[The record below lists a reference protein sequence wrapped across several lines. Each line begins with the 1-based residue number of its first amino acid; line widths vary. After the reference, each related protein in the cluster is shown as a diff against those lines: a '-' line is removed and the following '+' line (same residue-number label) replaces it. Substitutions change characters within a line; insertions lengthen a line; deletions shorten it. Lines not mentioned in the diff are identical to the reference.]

1 MQRSMNWRTS
11 AGRLLADLP
20 ARAEGRELSRN
31 ALALFVALS
40 LMNASNYL
48 FHVVVS
54 RALGPSSYGALS
66 SLLAVL
72 LVLSVPLNVLQT
84 TVAKRTTILRSD
96 GRGDDVPELSSAAL
110 RAVVPAAVLAAAVL
124 VLAAPLLGVFLRV
137 GTASVALLGGYAFLS
152 LLLSVPLGALQGL
165 MRFRALAVALA
176 AGVAVR
182 LIAGLLLARA
192 GYGVGGALIAT
203 LLAPGVSLVLAQRS
217 LRRRRGD
224 RREARWSIT
233 LLRGDFRITLL
244 GLGAFWLLAALDIV
258 LARHYLRTEVAGYY
272 ASADILARALLFL
285 PGAVSTAA
293 FPRFVQVARRPSE
306 GRRWIAVTVA
316 AVVGLSAVGLPV
328 LVVLRSWAISLAFGG
343 HFAPAARFVPA
354 LALAMVFLAVANLLV
369 YFHIAA
375 GTRSH
380 VVVFVGAAL
389 ETILIAIFH
398 ASAGQVVAVVVCVSA
413 SVMIVLLHAA
423 AAVTRQGV
431 PVGRS
436 ARLRTVGSGIRV
448 SLVLPCHNAEA
459 GLADV
464 LTTALSELSG
474 ADGHEIIVVS
484 DGSTDETVRIASAFA
499 DRGVRV
505 IEYPDNGGK
514 GHALRVGLAEARGE
528 YVAFMDSDGDIG
540 PEALRPFLTLMDT
553 YGPDVVLG
561 SKRHPLSE
569 VDYPPVRRLLSW
581 TYHKLTRVLFR
592 VNVRDTQT
600 GIKLVRRDVLAEVLP
615 RMVEEGYVFD
625 LEMLVIAKQLGFDRI
640 FEAPVRIDY
649 RFASQMGL
657 LTPIRM
663 LAQTLRIFYRR
674 SVLDAYGAP
683 PSEPPV
689 DAITVEPP
697 AGSPIR
703 IVEAP
708 ADGPLR
714 ILILNWRDIANPDAG
729 GAEVFTH
736 EVARRWVEQGHAVS
750 LLTSRFPGTRAL
762 EWIEGVRI
770 IRVGRL
776 QRGTHH
782 LSVQRRLSHLS
793 GYDVVLDEIN
803 TVPFLTPL
811 WADHLPPTVALIHQL
826 ADDVWDAEVPRPLAM
841 VGRRVERHLLR
852 MYRDV
857 PVATVSGSTMA
868 DLGRLGL
875 RDVRVVLE
883 GRDEAPPLAH
893 LAKEDVATFAFIGR
907 LAANKRPDHAIAA
920 FRTIRESL
928 PDARLWMIGR
938 GVQEPQ
944 LRAGAPDGVEFL
956 GRVSRQEMY
965 ERMAR
970 AHCLLVPSV
979 REGWGLVI
987 TEANGVGTP
996 AVGYDAPG
1004 IRDAI
1009 RPGRTGLLVPS
1020 GDPRALA
1027 SAAVSM
1033 IEDPATYESMRL
1045 EARRW
1050 AECFTWDATADL
1062 LLRVLRERVAGPVP
1076 PAAGEVAPHAEL
1088 AAVE

>member
-1 MQRSMNWRTS
+1 MQRSMSWRTA

-20 ARAEGRELSRN
+20 ARAERRELSRN

-48 FHVVVS
+48 FHVIVS

-84 TVAKRTTILRSD
+84 TVAKRTSILRSR

-110 RAVVPAAVLAAAVL
+110 RLVAPAAAIVAVVL
-124 VLAAPLLGVFLRV
+124 VVTSPLLGAFLRV
-137 GTASVALLGGYAFLS
+137 EGPSVALLGGYAFLS

-165 MRFRALAVALA
+165 MRFRALALALA

-182 LIAGLLLARA
+182 LLAGFMLARA
-192 GYGVGGALIAT
+192 GYGIGGALVAT
-203 LLAPGVSLVLAQRS
+203 LLAPAVSLVLAQGS

-233 LLRGDFRITLL
+233 LLRGDFRIALL
-244 GLGAFWLLAALDIV
+244 GLGSFWLLAALDIV
-258 LARHYLRTEVAGYY
+258 LARHYLRTQVAGYY
-272 ASADILARALLFL
+272 ASAEILARALLFL
-285 PGAVSTAA
+285 PGAVATAA

-328 LVVLRSWAISLAFGG
+328 LVLLRTWAISLAFGG
-343 HFAPAARFVPA
+343 PFAPAARFVPA
-354 LALAMVFLAVANLLV
+354 LALAMVFLAVTNLLV

-380 VVVFVGAAL
+380 VVLFAGAVL
-389 ETILIAIFH
+389 ETVLIAIFH
-398 ASAGQVVAVVVCVSA
+398 ANAVQVVAVVVSVSA
-413 SVMIVLLHAA
+413 VVMAVLLHAA
-423 AAVTRQGV
+423 LAVTRQKAPIGQ
-431 PVGRS
+431 P
-436 ARLRTVGSGIRV
+436 ARLRSAPSGIRV

-459 GLADV
+459 GLSGV
-464 LTTALSELSG
+464 LSSALDELAGTG
-474 ADGHEIIVVS
+474 AHEVIVVS
-484 DGSTDETVRIASAFA
+484 DGSTDQTVFVASEFA

-505 IEYPDNGGK
+505 IEYPNNGGK

-528 YVAFMDSDGDIG
+528 YIAFMDADGDIG

-553 YGPDVVLG
+553 YHPDVILG

-581 TYHKLTRVLFR
+581 AYHKVTRVLFR

-600 GIKLVRRDVLAEVLP
+600 GIKLVRRDVLAAVLP

-649 RFASQMGL
+649 RFTTQMGL
-657 LTPIRM
+657 RTPLRM
-663 LAQTLRIFYRR
+663 LAQTLRIFYRS
-674 SVLDAYGAP
+674 SVLNAYGTSRSEPA
-683 PSEPPV
+683 SDVTSVEPPV
-689 DAITVEPP
+689 RIVDPP
-697 AGSPIR
+697 AEER
-703 IVEAP
+703 
-708 ADGPLR
+708 LR

-736 EVARRWVEQGHAVS
+736 EVGKRWVEQGHEVS
-750 LLTSRFPGTRAL
+750 LLTSRFAGARAT
-762 EWIEGVRI
+762 EQIDGVQI
-770 IRVGRL
+770 LRVGRL
-776 QRGTHH
+776 HRGTYH
-782 LSVQRRLSHLS
+782 LSVQGRLARLS

-803 TVPFLTPL
+803 TVPFFTPL
-811 WADHLPPTVALIHQL
+811 WQDHLPPTVALIHQL
-826 ADDVWDAEVPRPLAM
+826 ADDIWEAEVPRPLAM
-841 VGRRVERHLLR
+841 VGRRVEPRLLR
-852 MYRDV
+852 MYRNV

-868 DLGRLGL
+868 DLGRLGF

-883 GRDEAPPLAH
+883 GRDEAPPVGH
-893 LAKEDVATFAFIGR
+893 LSKEGVPTFAFVGR

-920 FRTIRESL
+920 FRRIRDAL

-938 GVQEPQ
+938 GALEAQ
-944 LRAGAPDGVEFL
+944 LRAAAPDGVEFL
-956 GRVSRQEMY
+956 GHLSRQEMY

-970 AHCLLVPSV
+970 AHCLLVPSL

-1009 RPGRTGLLVPS
+1009 RPGRTGMLAPP

-1027 SAAVSM
+1027 DAAVSV
-1033 IEDPATYESMRL
+1033 IGDPDAYELMRR

-1050 AECFTWDATADL
+1050 ADCFTWDATAEL
-1062 LLRVLRERVAGPVP
+1062 LLRVLQERAGRLAVRLPEGVTTD
-1076 PAAGEVAPHAEL
+1076 ADL

>member
-1 MQRSMNWRTS
+1 MRSMTWRQR

-31 ALALFVALS
+31 ALSLFVALS

-48 FHVVVS
+48 FHVIVS
-54 RALGPSSYGALS
+54 RALGPSNYGALS

-84 TVAKRTTILRSD
+84 TVAKRTSILLAQ
-96 GRGDDVPELSSAAL
+96 GRGDEVPELASAAL
-110 RAVVPAAVLAAAVL
+110 RVVAPVAAVVAGALIV
-124 VLAAPLLGVFLRV
+124 AAPILGAFLRV
-137 GTASVALLGGYAFLS
+137 GNASIAVLGGYALLS

-165 MRFRALAVALA
+165 MRFRALAAVMA

-182 LIAGLLLARA
+182 LLAGLALARA
-192 GYGVGGALIAT
+192 GYGIGGALVAT
-203 LLAPGVSLVLAQRS
+203 LLAPAVSLVLAQRT
-217 LRRRRGD
+217 LRRRRSD
-224 RREARWSIT
+224 RRDVRWSIT
-233 LLRGDFRITLL
+233 LLRGDFRLTLL
-244 GLGAFWLLAALDIV
+244 GLGSFWILAALDIL
-258 LARHYLRTEVAGYY
+258 LARHYLRTQVAGYY

-293 FPRFVQVARRPSE
+293 FPRFVQVARHPRE
-306 GRRWIAVTVA
+306 ARRWLLVTVG
-316 AVVGLSAVGLPV
+316 AVMGLSAAGLPL
-328 LVVLRSWAISLAFGG
+328 LVMLRTWAISLAFGG
-343 HFAPAARFVPA
+343 RFAPAARFVPA
-354 LALAMVFLAVANLLV
+354 LAVAMVFLAVANLLV

-380 VVVFVGAAL
+380 VVLFAGAVL
-389 ETILIAIFH
+389 ETVLIAIFH
-398 ASAGQVVAVVVCVSA
+398 ASAGQVVGVVVIVS
-413 SVMIVLLHAA
+413 
-423 AAVTRQGV
+423 AAVTAVLGHAALAATRERTPLGR
-431 PVGRS
+431 PGDLRS
-436 ARLRTVGSGIRV
+436 ASSDIRV

-459 GLADV
+459 GLTDV
-464 LTTALSELSG
+464 LSRALDELGG
-474 ADGHEIIVVS
+474 AGGHEIIVVS
-484 DGSTDETVRIASAFA
+484 DGSTDETVGVAARFA

-528 YVAFMDSDGDIG
+528 YVAFMDADGDIG
-540 PEALRPFLTLMDT
+540 PEALRPFLALMDM
-553 YGPDVVLG
+553 YHPDVILG

-569 VDYPPVRRLLSW
+569 VDYPPIRKLLSW
-581 TYHKLTRVLFR
+581 AYHKVTRVLFH

-600 GIKLVRRDVLAEVLP
+600 GMKVIRRDVLAAVLP

-625 LEMLVIAKQLGFDRI
+625 LEMLVVAKQLGFDRV

-649 RFASQMGL
+649 RFASQMSVR
-657 LTPIRM
+657 TPLRM
-663 LAQTLRIFYRR
+663 LAQTIRVFYRR
-674 SVLDAYGAP
+674 SVLNAYASFP
-683 PSEPPV
+683 PEPASLDPV
-689 DAITVEPP
+689 VLVADPP
-697 AGSPIR
+697 QER
-703 IVEAP
+703 
-708 ADGPLR
+708 PLR

-736 EVARRWVEQGHAVS
+736 EVAKRWVDQGHAVS
-750 LLTSRFPGTRAL
+750 LLTSRFPSARAS
-762 EWIEGVRI
+762 ERIDGVQI
-770 IRVGRL
+770 LRVGRL
-776 QRGTHH
+776 RHGTYHAM
-782 LSVQRRLSHLS
+782 VQGRLSGLAGLPSLS
-793 GYDVVLDEIN
+793 EYDVVLDEIN
-803 TVPFLTPL
+803 TVPFFTPL
-811 WADHLPPTVALIHQL
+811 WQDHLPPTVALIHQL

-841 VGRRVERHLLR
+841 VGRRVEPHLLR

-857 PVATVSGSTMA
+857 PIATVSGSTMA

-883 GRDEAPPLAH
+883 GRDEAPPTEH
-893 LAKEDVATFAFIGR
+893 LAKEGVPTFLFVGR

-920 FRTIRESL
+920 FRRIRESL

-938 GVQEPQ
+938 GSLEPQ
-944 LRAGAPDGVEFL
+944 LRAGAPEGVEFL
-956 GRVSRQEMY
+956 GHVPRQDMY

-1020 GDPRALA
+1020 GEPRALA
-1027 SAAVSM
+1027 EAAVSL
-1033 IEDPATYESMRL
+1033 IADAVAYESMRR

-1050 AECFTWDATADL
+1050 AECFSWDTTAEL
-1062 LLRVLRERVAGPVP
+1062 LLRVLRERAVGAGVP
-1076 PAAGEVAPHAEL
+1076 LRGEVDAHAGL

>member
-1 MQRSMNWRTS
+1 MQRSMSWRTS

-31 ALALFVALS
+31 AFALFMALS

-48 FHVVVS
+48 FHVIVS

-84 TVAKRTTILRSD
+84 TVAKRTSVLRAR

-110 RAVVPAAVLAAAVL
+110 RVVVPAAAALAVGL
-124 VLAAPLLGVFLRV
+124 VVAAPLLGAFLHV
-137 GTASVALLGGYAFLS
+137 GGPSVALLGGYAFLS

-165 MRFRALAVALA
+165 MRFRALALVLA
-176 AGVAVR
+176 AGVGVR
-182 LIAGLLLARA
+182 LAAGFLLARA
-192 GYGVGGALIAT
+192 GYGIGGALVAT
-203 LLAPGVSLVLAQRS
+203 VLAPAVSLALAQRT
-217 LRRRRGD
+217 LRRRRAD
-224 RREARWSIT
+224 RRAARWSIT

-244 GLGAFWLLAALDIV
+244 GLGSFWLLAALDIL
-258 LARHYLRTEVAGYY
+258 LARHYLRTQVAGYY

-293 FPRFVQVARRPSE
+293 FPRFVELARRPSE
-306 GRRWIAVTVA
+306 GRRWMAVTVA
-316 AVVGLSAVGLPV
+316 AVVGLSAIGLPV
-328 LVVLRSWAISLAFGG
+328 LVVLRTFAVSLAFGG
-343 HFAPAARFVPA
+343 RYAPAARFVPA

-380 VVVFVGAAL
+380 VVLLAGAAL
-389 ETILIAIFH
+389 ETVFIAIFH
-398 ASAGQVVAVVVCVSA
+398 ANAGQVVAVVVCVSA
-413 SVMIVLLHAA
+413 AVMTALLHAA
-423 AAVTRQGV
+423 IVATRQRA

-436 ARLRTVGSGIRV
+436 ARLRSTSSGIRV

-459 GLADV
+459 GLAEV
-464 LTTALSELSG
+464 LAGAVDELAAAGSY
-474 ADGHEIIVVS
+474 EIIVVS
-484 DGSTDETVRIASAFA
+484 DGSTDRTVRIAAGFT

-528 YVAFMDSDGDIG
+528 YVAFMDADGDIG
-540 PEALRPFLTLMDT
+540 AEALRPFLTLMDT
-553 YGPDVVLG
+553 YHPDVILG

-569 VDYPPVRRLLSW
+569 VDYPPVRRLMSW
-581 TYHKLTRVLFR
+581 AYHKLTRVLFR

-600 GIKLVRRDVLAEVLP
+600 GIKLVRREVLAAVLP

-625 LEMLVIAKQLGFDRI
+625 LEMLVVAKQLGFDRI
-640 FEAPVRIDY
+640 FEAPVSIDY
-649 RFASQMGL
+649 RFASQMSL

-663 LAQTLRIFYRR
+663 LTQTMRIFYRHA
-674 SVLDAYGAP
+674 VLNAYGLP
-683 PSEPPV
+683 PSEPTTAVSLEDLSLRVV
-689 DAITVEPP
+689 DPP
-697 AGSPIR
+697 A
-703 IVEAP
+703 EAR
-708 ADGPLR
+708 LR

-736 EVARRWVEQGHAVS
+736 EVAKRWVGQGHDVS
-750 LLTSRFPGTRAL
+750 LLTSRFPGARGTER
-762 EWIEGVRI
+762 IDGVRI
-770 IRVGRL
+770 LRVGRL
-776 QRGTHH
+776 RRGTHH
-782 LSVQRRLSHLS
+782 LLVQRRLARLS
-793 GYDVVLDEIN
+793 GYDVILDEIN
-803 TVPFLTPL
+803 TLPFLTPL
-811 WADHLPPTVALIHQL
+811 WQDHLPPTLALIHQL
-826 ADDVWDAEVPRPLAM
+826 ADDIWDLEVPRPLAM
-841 VGRRVERHLLR
+841 VGRRVEPHLLR

-868 DLGRLGL
+868 DLSRLGL
-875 RDVRVVLE
+875 RDIRVVLE
-883 GRDEAPPLAH
+883 GRDEAPPVGH
-893 LAKEDVATFAFIGR
+893 LPKEAVPTFVFIGR

-920 FRTIRESL
+920 FRRIRETL
-928 PDARLWMIGR
+928 PDARLWVIGV
-938 GVQEPQ
+938 GALEAQ
-944 LRAGAPDGVEFL
+944 LRVGTPDGVEFL

-970 AHCLLVPSV
+970 AHCLLVPSL

-987 TEANGVGTP
+987 TEANSVGTP
-996 AVGYDAPG
+996 AAGYDAPG

-1009 RPGRTGLLVPS
+1009 RPGRTGMLAAS

-1027 SAAVSM
+1027 DAALSLIGDPDAYASM
-1033 IEDPATYESMRL
+1033 CL

-1050 AECFTWDATADL
+1050 AECFSWDATAEM
-1062 LLRVLRERVAGPVP
+1062 LLRMLRECSVIVPDAAALEVRSDAGV
-1076 PAAGEVAPHAEL
+1076 

>member
-1 MQRSMNWRTS
+1 MQRITTWRAA

-40 LMNASNYL
+40 VMNASNYL
-48 FHVVVS
+48 FHVIVS
-54 RALGPSSYGALS
+54 RALGPASYGALS

-84 TVAKRTTILRSD
+84 TVAKRTSILRTE
-96 GRGDDVPELSSAAL
+96 GRADHVPELSSAAL
-110 RAVVPAAVLAAAVL
+110 RVVFPAAAIMAAALL
-124 VLAAPLLGVFLRV
+124 VSAPLLGGFLRV
-137 GTASVALLGGYAFLS
+137 GLSSVALLAGYALLS

-165 MRFRALAVALA
+165 MRFRALALVLA
-176 AGVAVR
+176 AGVGVR
-182 LIAGLLLARA
+182 LVAGLVLARA
-192 GYGVGGALIAT
+192 GYGIGGSLVAT
-203 LLAPGVSLVLAQRS
+203 LLAPAVSLVLAERS
-217 LRRRRGD
+217 LRRRRGE
-224 RREARWSIT
+224 RRETRWSVT

-244 GLGAFWLLAALDIV
+244 GLGSFWLLAALDIV
-258 LARHYLRTEVAGYY
+258 LARHYLRTQVAGYY

-328 LVVLRSWAISLAFGG
+328 LVLLRTWAISLAFGG
-343 HFAPAARFVPA
+343 RFAPAARFVPA

-369 YFHIAA
+369 YFHVAA
-375 GTRSH
+375 GTRAH
-380 VVVFVGAAL
+380 VVLFAGAAL
-389 ETILIAIFH
+389 ETVLIAAFH
-398 ASAGQVVAVVVCVSA
+398 ASAGQVVADVVVVSA
-413 SVMIVLLHAA
+413 TVMAVLLHAA
-423 AAVTRQGV
+423 LAVTRQGV
-431 PVGRS
+431 PVGRP
-436 ARLRTVGSGIRV
+436 ARLRSASPGVRV

-459 GLADV
+459 GLARV
-464 LTTALSELSG
+464 LTTALRELETAG
-474 ADGHEIIVVS
+474 THEIIVVS
-484 DGSTDETVRIASAFA
+484 DGSTDETVRVASGFA
-499 DRGVRV
+499 ERGVRV
-505 IEYPDNGGK
+505 IEYPTNGGK

-528 YVAFMDSDGDIG
+528 YVAFMDADGDID

-553 YGPDVVLG
+553 YRPDVILG

-569 VDYPPVRRLLSW
+569 VDYPPVRRLMSW
-581 TYHKLTRVLFR
+581 AYHKVTRLLFH

-600 GIKLVRRDVLAEVLP
+600 GIKLVRRDVLAAVLP
-615 RMVEEGYVFD
+615 RMTEEGYVFD
-625 LEMLVIAKQLGFDRI
+625 LELLVIAKQLGFDRI

-649 RFASQMGL
+649 RFASQMGVR
-657 LTPIRM
+657 TPARM
-663 LAQTLRIFYRR
+663 LAQTMRIFYRR
-674 SVLDAYGAP
+674 VVLNAYAAAPDLVPDNDAGAA
-683 PSEPPV
+683 EP
-689 DAITVEPP
+689 AL
-697 AGSPIR
+697 R

-708 ADGPLR
+708 PGERLR
-714 ILILNWRDIANPDAG
+714 ILILNWRDITNPDAG

-736 EVARRWVEQGHAVS
+736 EVARRWVGEGHEVT
-750 LLTSRFPGTRAL
+750 LLTSRFPGAQATEL
-762 EWIEGVRI
+762 IDGVRI
-770 IRVGRL
+770 QRVGRL
-776 QRGTHH
+776 RRGTYHVI
-782 LSVQRRLSHLS
+782 VQRRLAGLT
-793 GYDVVLDEIN
+793 GYDVILDEIN
-803 TVPFLTPL
+803 TLPFLTPL
-811 WADHLPPTVALIHQL
+811 WQDHLPPTVALIHQL

-841 VGRRVERHLLR
+841 VGRRVEPHLLR

-883 GRDEAPPLAH
+883 GRDEAPPVGH
-893 LAKEDVATFAFIGR
+893 LPKEEVPTFAFIGR

-920 FRTIRESL
+920 FRTIRGSL
-928 PDARLWMIGR
+928 PDACLWMIGR
-938 GVQEPQ
+938 GAMEER
-944 LRAGAPDGVEFL
+944 LRADAPDGVEFL
-956 GRVSRQEMY
+956 GRVSREEMY

-1009 RPGRTGLLVPS
+1009 RPGRTGVLVPA

-1027 SAAVSM
+1027 DAAVALVG
-1033 IEDPATYESMRL
+1033 EPEAYESMRR

-1050 AECFTWDATADL
+1050 ADCFTWDATAEL
-1062 LLRVLRERVAGPVP
+1062 LLRVLRERTREPSIRVV
-1076 PAAGEVAPHAEL
+1076 GEVTHAGL
-1088 AAVE
+1088 AAAE

>member
-1 MQRSMNWRTS
+1 MQRSMSWRAS

-31 ALALFVALS
+31 AFALFVALS

-48 FHVVVS
+48 FHVIVS

-84 TVAKRTTILRSD
+84 TVAKRTSVLRSR

-110 RAVVPAAVLAAAVL
+110 RVVVPAAAVLAVGL
-124 VLAAPLLGVFLRV
+124 VVAAPLLGAFLRV
-137 GTASVALLGGYAFLS
+137 GGPSVALLGGYAFLS

-165 MRFRALAVALA
+165 MRFRALALVLA

-182 LIAGLLLARA
+182 LVAGFMLARA
-192 GYGVGGALIAT
+192 GYGISGALVAT
-203 LLAPGVSLVLAQRS
+203 VLAPAVSLALAQRS
-217 LRRRRGD
+217 LRRRRAD
-224 RREARWSIT
+224 RRVARWSIT

-244 GLGAFWLLAALDIV
+244 GLGSFWLLAALDIL
-258 LARHYLRTEVAGYY
+258 LARHYLRTQVAGYY

-293 FPRFVQVARRPSE
+293 FPRFVELARRPSE
-306 GRRWIAVTVA
+306 GRRWMLVTVA

-328 LVVLRSWAISLAFGG
+328 LVVLRTFAISLAFGG
-343 HFAPAARFVPA
+343 RYAPAARFVPA
-354 LALAMVFLAVANLLV
+354 LAVAMVFLAVANLLV

-380 VVVFVGAAL
+380 VVLFAGAVMETVF
-389 ETILIAIFH
+389 IAIFH
-398 ASAGQVVAVVVCVSA
+398 ANAGQVVAVVVCVSA
-413 SVMIVLLHAA
+413 AVMTVLLHAA
-423 AAVTRQGV
+423 IVATRQRV
-431 PVGRS
+431 PVGRPVRQGS
-436 ARLRTVGSGIRV
+436 SPSGIRV

-459 GLADV
+459 GLAEV
-464 LTTALSELSG
+464 LAGAVDELAEAG
-474 ADGHEIIVVS
+474 AHEVIVVS
-484 DGSTDETVRIASAFA
+484 DGSTDRTVRIAAGFKE
-499 DRGVRV
+499 RGVRV

-528 YVAFMDSDGDIG
+528 YVAFMDADGDIG
-540 PEALRPFLTLMDT
+540 AEALRPFLTLMDT
-553 YGPDVVLG
+553 YHPDVILG

-581 TYHKLTRVLFR
+581 AYHKLTRVLFR

-600 GIKLVRRDVLAEVLP
+600 GIKLVRREVLAAVLP

-625 LEMLVIAKQLGFDRI
+625 LEMLVVAKRLGFDRI
-640 FEAPVRIDY
+640 FEAPVNIDY
-649 RFASQMGL
+649 RFASQMSL

-663 LAQTLRIFYRR
+663 LAQTMRIFYRHA
-674 SVLDAYGAP
+674 VLNAYGQP
-683 PSEPPV
+683 TSEPAPTESLREPSLPV
-689 DAITVEPP
+689 VDPPVE
-697 AGSPIR
+697 GR
-703 IVEAP
+703 
-708 ADGPLR
+708 LR

-736 EVARRWVEQGHAVS
+736 EVAKRWVEQGHDVS
-750 LLTSRFPGTRAL
+750 LLTSRFAGARGN
-762 EWIEGVRI
+762 ERIDGVRI
-770 IRVGRL
+770 LRVGRL
-776 QRGTHH
+776 RRGTYH
-782 LSVQRRLSHLS
+782 LLVQRRLSRLS
-793 GYDVVLDEIN
+793 GYDVILDEIN
-803 TVPFLTPL
+803 TLPFLTPL
-811 WADHLPPTVALIHQL
+811 WQDHLPPTLALIHQL
-826 ADDVWDAEVPRPLAM
+826 ADDIWDLEVPRPLAM
-841 VGRRVERHLLR
+841 VGRRVEPQLLR

-868 DLGRLGL
+868 DLSRLGL
-875 RDVRVVLE
+875 RDIRVVLE
-883 GRDEAPPLAH
+883 GRDEAPPVAH
-893 LAKEDVATFAFIGR
+893 LSKEAVPTFVFIGR

-920 FRTIRESL
+920 FRRIHDTL
-928 PDARLWMIGR
+928 PDARLWVIGV
-938 GVQEPQ
+938 GALEAQ
-944 LRAGAPDGVEFL
+944 LRVGTPDGVEFL

-970 AHCLLVPSV
+970 AHCLLVPSL

-987 TEANGVGTP
+987 TEANSVGTP

-1009 RPGRTGLLVPS
+1009 RPGRTGMLAPS
-1020 GDPRALA
+1020 GDPVALA
-1027 SAAVSM
+1027 DAALSL
-1033 IEDPATYESMRL
+1033 IGDPEAYESMCR

-1050 AECFTWDATADL
+1050 AECFSWDATAEM
-1062 LLRVLRERVAGPVP
+1062 LLRMLRERSVILPDGDGLGVRSHAGV
-1076 PAAGEVAPHAEL
+1076 